1 MSAPQPPRPFDI
13 GDRVRTKARTID
25 PGPIRA
31 GVVKELSGEHDEMSR
46 VAFDGNEPD
55 GTWIRSSDLEIEDP
69 GQ

>member
-1 MSAPQPPRPFDI
+1 MSAFDI
-13 GDRVRTKARTID
+13 GDRVRTKARSID

-55 GTWIRSSDLEIEDP
+55 GTWIR
-69 GQ
+69 